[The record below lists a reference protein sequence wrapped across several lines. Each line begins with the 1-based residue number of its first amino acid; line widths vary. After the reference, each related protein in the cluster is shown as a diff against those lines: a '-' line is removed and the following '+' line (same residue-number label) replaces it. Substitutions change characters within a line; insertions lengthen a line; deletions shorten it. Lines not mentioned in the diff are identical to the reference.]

1 MAGSG
6 MYRILKVLNNNGI
19 LALNSENGKETIL
32 LGKGVGFGR
41 HAGERLQQIGEAR
54 KYELVTQRYSALQ
67 QVNSI
72 EPLFIEM
79 TARIMDQAEQTL
91 GALRPDILIPMADH
105 IALAVNRAK
114 EQTELPNPLKQDIQA
129 LFEREYQAALVGR
142 NIIREMSGVEISED
156 EVGYITLHIH
166 SGMSEDNV
174 ASSLEM
180 ARLVQEGIRQIEQG
194 LNVEL
199 KTASLGYNRLVSH
212 MRYMIARTRS
222 GERVNLDMED
232 YAKSNFPD
240 MYRIAE
246 NICRYMEREMK
257 MKIAQEEVGFLAI
270 HIKRVSQRE

>member
-1 MAGSG
+1 

-72 EPLFIEM
+72 EPQFIEM

-105 IALAVNRAK
+105 IALAVKRAK

-194 LNVEL
+194 LNIEL
-199 KTASLGYNRLVSH
+199 KTTSLGYNRLVSH

-246 NICRYMEREMK
+246 NICRYMEQEMR

>member
-1 MAGSG
+1 

-19 LALNSENGKETIL
+19 LALNSENGRETIL

-41 HAGERLQQIGEAR
+41 HPGERLQQAGEAR
-54 KYELVTQRYSALQ
+54 KYELVTRQYSALQ

-72 EPLFIEM
+72 EPVFIEV
-79 TARIMDQAEQTL
+79 TARIMDEAERTL

-105 IALAVNRAK
+105 IALAVKRAK
-114 EQTELPNPLKQDIQA
+114 EKIELPNPLKQDIQA
-129 LFEREYQAALVGR
+129 LFEREYQAARAGQD
-142 NIIREMSGVEISED
+142 IIREMTGVEISED

-194 LNVEL
+194 LGIEL

-232 YAKSNFPD
+232 YAKSNFPK
-240 MYRIAE
+240 MYQIAE
-246 NICRYMEREMK
+246 TICRYMEQEMK
-257 MKIAQEEVGFLAI
+257 RKIAREEVGFLAI
-270 HIKRVSQRE
+270 HIKRVSQSE